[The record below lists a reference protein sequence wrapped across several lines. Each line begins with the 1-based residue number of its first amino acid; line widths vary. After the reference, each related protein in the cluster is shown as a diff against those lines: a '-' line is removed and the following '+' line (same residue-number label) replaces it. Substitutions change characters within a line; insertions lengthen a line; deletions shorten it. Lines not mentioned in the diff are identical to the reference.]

1 MSLVLFVDCET
12 LITRQGVPRGPV
24 YNFLIEIIIYQK
36 AFLPAASPSRGLNW
50 QTHCYNWEGKSYP
63 KSEFLVTPIALP
75 GIYFSPPNFPI
86 LVIVTLRIFH
96 RNDPVA
102 TKCLLST
109 FFSASAACTLLGICY
124 PGLISVEL
132 KY

>member
-1 MSLVLFVDCET
+1 MFKSYELLNKTSVNVNVKIFQKNITPYLCSSFNFIVTSTKSFLLILTFEISLVLFVDCET

-36 AFLPAASPSRGLNW
+36 AFLPAPSPSRGLNW

-75 GIYFSPPNFPI
+75 GIYF
-86 LVIVTLRIFH
+86 
-96 RNDPVA
+96 
-102 TKCLLST
+102 
-109 FFSASAACTLLGICY
+109 
-124 PGLISVEL
+124 
-132 KY
+132 